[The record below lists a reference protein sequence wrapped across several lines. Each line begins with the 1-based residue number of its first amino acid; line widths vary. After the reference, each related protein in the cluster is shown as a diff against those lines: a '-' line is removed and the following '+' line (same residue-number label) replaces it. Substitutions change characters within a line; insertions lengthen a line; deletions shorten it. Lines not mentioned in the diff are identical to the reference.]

1 MPGFN
6 SALARYFDDQVT
18 VIVLM
23 SLDDVDMDTV
33 FLGLAELHLP
43 DR

>member
-6 SALARYFDDQVT
+6 SALARYYDDQVT

-23 SLDDVDMDTV
+23 NLDDVDMDAV
-33 FLGLAELHLP
+33 FLGISELHLP
-43 DR
+43 NR